1 MDNEY
6 LKRIYGL
13 LESGATLGT
22 GAVSGL
28 VGLPYGLYKGV
39 TSGAYGTP
47 EAPRIAARE
56 AQQFMERNTY
66 QPRTAEGQANLQQL
80 AGLLEASK
88 LPPVIPEASL
98 LAAIPKQAYAAQA
111 ERAGMAAEK
120 AIAPV
125 VTRTMERGGMPA
137 QLLGDLS
144 QGSVRPIQAWHGS
157 GKLFPEFD
165 VTRTPEQGYA
175 YTRGSYAAA
184 AKREAQDKYMPRDM
198 AYEEKVLDLYK
209 KAEKAQDYESMEV
222 LESALMHQTP
232 NELRD
237 MYVASG
243 DYDKN
248 FAKKA
253 ASLIDKIE
261 TFPKESYLYKLDVK
275 DEALPKMLQFD
286 NPISQQSAEV
296 RAFAKELGLED
307 TDLGGDIVGKLIANN
322 VEGLDI
328 QKTMRSKGI
337 PGLIYNSPDVQGSV
351 NYVTYDPE
359 LYKILEIN
367 DKPYE
372 QWFPK
377 TNLLD

>member
-28 VGLPYGLYKGV
+28 VGMPYGLYKGV

-47 EAPRIAARE
+47 QAPKIAARE

-88 LPPVIPEASL
+88 LPPVMPEASL

-120 AIAPV
+120 AIAPA
-125 VTRTMERGGMPA
+125 VTRTMERGGLPA
-137 QLLGDLS
+137 QLLGDMS
-144 QGSVRPIQAWHGS
+144 QGSLRPIQAWHGS

-165 VTRTPEQGYA
+165 VTRAPEQGYA

-184 AKREAQDKYMPRDM
+184 AKREAEGKYMPRDS
-198 AYEEKVLDLYK
+198 AYEEKLMGLYK
-209 KAEKAQDYESMEV
+209 NAEKKQDYDSMEV
-222 LESALMHQTP
+222 LEAAMLHQSP
-232 NELRD
+232 SDLRKTFIQ
-237 MYVASG
+237 SG
-243 DYDKN
+243 DYEDA

-253 ASLIDKIE
+253 SGLIDKIE
-261 TFPKESYLYKLDVK
+261 TFPKESYLYKLDVN
-275 DEALPKMLQFD
+275 DEALPQMLQYD
-286 NPISQQSAEV
+286 NPIGQQSKQVQE
-296 RAFAKELGLED
+296 FAKELGLKD
-307 TDLGGDIVGKLIANN
+307 TDLGGDLIGQLIAKD
-322 VEGLDI
+322 VTGLQI
-328 QKTMRSKGI
+328 QETMKKRGI

-351 NYVTYDPE
+351 NYVTYDPS

-372 QWFPK
+372 SWFPK